1 MLKERMTI
9 YDIFRDKCFLTRRK
23 NLLFIKKRDTHMVSF
38 YYTNCLVK
46 KLVNIRVKRGIRS
59 VFFTKSSRIFNVVF
73 CFIAIGCYFDT
84 Y

>member
-9 YDIFRDKCFLTRRK
+9 YDIFRDKCFSNSK
-23 NLLFIKKRDTHMVSF
+23 KEFIVYKERDTHMVSF

-59 VFFTKSSRIFNVVF
+59 VFFHKIVQNF
-73 CFIAIGCYFDT
+73 
-84 Y
+84 